1 MKNPKSI
8 LLILVLFIIV
18 FCSCKK
24 EKDGDCN
31 GKCKKIKVKG
41 RAFDATTN
49 TGISGIN
56 ITVSWYLPSNTGCYL
71 CILDQSA
78 TTGGKTD
85 QNGYFEVPITIN
97 PILNNYEIIVSAE
110 QFVGYYPNAPT
121 WANPQ
126 KPETYQNI
134 ELKYLPKTALK
145 INFHRNQTD
154 NFLLFYTGFFVKN
167 NNPGIDTLIFSN
179 NFFSRNMQQSF
190 SDTSVTLFTVA
201 NFYTK
206 ISKNKKR
213 NVSVTNTTYG
223 SIICIP
229 NYNNEITINY

>member
-1 MKNPKSI
+1 MKNTKSI
-8 LLILVLFIIV
+8 LLILVLFVIV

-24 EKDGDCN
+24 DNDCP

-41 RAFDATTN
+41 RAFNAITN

-56 ITVSWYLPSNTGCYL
+56 ITVSWYLASNTGCYL
-71 CILDQSA
+71 CVLDQSA
-78 TTGGKTD
+78 TTVGKTD
-85 QNGYFEVPITIN
+85 QNGHFEIPISIN
-97 PILNNYEIIVSAE
+97 PSLNSYEIRVSPD
-110 QFVGYYPNAPT
+110 QVVGYYPNSPI

-134 ELKYLPKTALK
+134 EIKYLQKTTLK

-154 NFLLFYTGFFVKN
+154 SFLLFYTGFSVKN
-167 NNPGIDTLIFSN
+167 NNPGIDSLIFSN

-190 SDTSVTLFTVA
+190 SDTSITLLTVA
-201 NFYTK
+201 NLYTK

-213 NVSVTNTTYG
+213 NVSVTNTTYD

>member
-1 MKNPKSI
+1 MKNFTS
-8 LLILVLFIIV
+8 LLVILVLFIIV

-24 EKDGDCN
+24 EKDGGCV
-31 GKCKKIKVKG
+31 GKCKKIKG
-41 RAFDATTN
+41 RAFNAIAN

-71 CILDQSA
+71 CVLDQSA
-78 TTGGKTD
+78 TTVGKTD
-85 QNGYFEVPITIN
+85 QNGYFEIPISIN
-97 PILNNYEIIVSAE
+97 SSLNNYEIKVSPD
-110 QFVGYYPNAPT
+110 QVVGYYFKSPI

-134 ELKYLPKTALK
+134 EIKYLQETTLK

-154 NFLLFYTGFFVKN
+154 SFLLFYTGFSVKN
-167 NNPGIDTLIFSN
+167 NNPGIDSLIFSN

-190 SDTSVTLFTVA
+190 SDTSITLLTVA
-201 NFYTK
+201 NLYTK

-213 NVSVTNTTYG
+213 NVSVTITTYD

>member
-1 MKNPKSI
+1 MKQTQ
-8 LLILVLFIIV
+8 LLLLVLFFVAIA

-24 EKDGDCN
+24 ESATDCS

-41 RAFDATTN
+41 RVFNGSTN
-49 TGISGIN
+49 AGLSGVN

-71 CILDQSA
+71 CVLDQNA
-78 TTGGKTD
+78 TTSGKTN
-85 QNGYFEVPITIN
+85 QNGYFEIPISIN
-97 PILNNYEIIVSAE
+97 SSLNNYEIRVSPD
-110 QFVGYYPNAPT
+110 QVVGYYFKSPI

-134 ELKYLPKTALK
+134 EIKYLQETTLK

-154 NFLLFYTGFFVKN
+154 SFLLFYTGFSVKN
-167 NNPGIDTLIFSN
+167 NNPGIDSLIFSN

-190 SDTSVTLFTVA
+190 SDTSITLLTVA
-201 NFYTK
+201 NLYTK

-213 NVSVTNTTYG
+213 NVSVTNTTYD